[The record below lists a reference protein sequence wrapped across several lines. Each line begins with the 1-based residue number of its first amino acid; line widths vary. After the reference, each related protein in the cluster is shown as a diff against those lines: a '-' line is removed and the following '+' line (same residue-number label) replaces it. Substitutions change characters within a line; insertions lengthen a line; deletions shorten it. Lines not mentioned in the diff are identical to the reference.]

1 MTEKYNGSLK
11 VKGVGMFGLIPVS
24 HREKKNDRNKK
35 RKKERNKKKKA
46 AVVSRKKG
54 TSIDVIA

>member
-11 VKGVGMFGLIPVS
+11 VRGVDMFSLIPVS
-24 HREKKNDRNKK
+24 HEGKKNEEKKK
-35 RKKERNKKKKA
+35 RKKGKNKRKKA
-46 AVVSRKKG
+46 TILSKKKG